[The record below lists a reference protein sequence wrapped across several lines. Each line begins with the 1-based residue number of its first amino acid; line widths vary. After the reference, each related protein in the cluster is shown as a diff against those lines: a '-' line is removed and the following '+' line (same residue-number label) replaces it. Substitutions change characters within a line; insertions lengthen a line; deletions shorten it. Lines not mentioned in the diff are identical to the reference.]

1 MKAAFDLAM
10 ERERI
15 ENAVKDPHA
24 FFTEMCATGGPI
36 AKVLIAMLKPKIE
49 LLCQGEQLPM
59 VAVAL
64 ALESLATVEM
74 LLVALEMPDK
84 FFEGMLPKL
93 KNLIQGA
100 DTQEP
105 AAKDAN
111 RPGQTD
117 DIERAG
123 RAEEWESV
131 TVPAGS
137 GNGKDPAPPKSA
149 WVKNEQSIGVERSER
164 SGSRCIVQ

>member
-84 FFEGMLPKL
+84 FFERVCCQ
-93 KNLIQGA
+93 N
-100 DTQEP
+100 
-105 AAKDAN
+105 
-111 RPGQTD
+111 
-117 DIERAG
+117 
-123 RAEEWESV
+123 
-131 TVPAGS
+131 
-137 GNGKDPAPPKSA
+137 
-149 WVKNEQSIGVERSER
+149 
-164 SGSRCIVQ
+164 

>member
-1 MKAAFDLAM
+1 
-10 ERERI
+10 
-15 ENAVKDPHA
+15 
-24 FFTEMCATGGPI
+24 MCATGGPI

-59 VAVAL
+59 VAEAL

-137 GNGKDPAPPKSA
+137 GNGKEPAPPKSA